1 MCFLIFGRP
10 LKQIQEWGLSIATFF
25 PCAKIITSSA
35 NEPTE
40 DRRKEADRLLKDE
53 LLGGSETLI
62 FMVTFIGNIWE
73 NIGI

>member
-1 MCFLIFGRP
+1 ML
-10 LKQIQEWGLSIATFF
+10 
-25 PCAKIITSSA
+25 SSA